1 LSQRAA
7 ALLLPLLLPLH
18 LACACAGAPKPSP
31 NRGADTGPTVDPSP
45 DTGPITPPDPG
56 DGTVS
61 DPLSMP
67 LHPTLTLDEARSAA
81 TCASCHPDQ
90 VRDWEGTAHA
100 WAMRDPV
107 FQAATMLRQA
117 EFDGAQDRFCLQCH
131 SNLGS
136 RGGALGPGFS
146 FEGLP
151 EVVAEGVTCV
161 SCHQI
166 DAVLRVENAGHSLDL
181 AGPMRGPFA
190 DAAATPAHA
199 SAESA
204 LLTGAEL
211 CGSCHDVREINGL
224 PLERPYA
231 EWTSAPAA
239 AEARPCQTCH
249 MPAATGPAAV
259 GGPARP
265 LRQHRFLGVSLPLD
279 EDGVDEAIFNE
290 KLAEVEALLTGVAT
304 LRLSARPGS
313 PTDLLVTLRNELDG
327 HAFPTGSTF
336 NRQVWLELSVTDATG
351 ALLYQTGDLD
361 ENGDLRDA
369 WSAIDPYG
377 DADLIQ
383 LGSRLTAPGG
393 APTFLAWHA
402 TEHTNPALQPL
413 QIRSYTLFVP
423 TTADTAYPLRVE
435 ARLRMRAYGPYLM
448 RALGLDALIDQLVI
462 VDIDAAR
469 LEISAP

>member
-1 LSQRAA
+1 MSRPA
-7 ALLLPLLLPLH
+7 ALLLLLG
-18 LACACAGAPKPSP
+18 ACAGAPKPSP
-31 NRGADTGPTVDPSP
+31 DMGDDTGPTTDPGP
-45 DTGPITPPDPG
+45 DTGPLDPPDPG

-67 LHPTLTLDEARSAA
+67 LHPTLTLDDARPSAD
-81 TCASCHPDQ
+81 CVSCHPAQ
-90 VRDWEGTAHA
+90 VTEWRGTAHA
-100 WAMRDPV
+100 RAMRDPV
-107 FQAATMLRQA
+107 FQAATLLRQA
-117 EFDGAQDRFCLQCH
+117 EFDGAEDRFCLQCH

-151 EVVAEGVTCV
+151 EVVDEGVTCA

-181 AGPMRGPFA
+181 LGPMRGPYA
-190 DAAATPAHA
+190 DAAATPAH
-199 SAESA
+199 ESA
-204 LLTGAEL
+204 QSGLITSAEL

-231 EWTSAPAA
+231 EWLSAPAA

-249 MPAATGPAAV
+249 MPATTGPAAL
-259 GGPARP
+259 GGPERP
-265 LRQHRFLGVSLPLD
+265 LRQHTFLGVSLPLD

-290 KLAEVEALLTGVAT
+290 KLAEVEALLAGVAT
-304 LRLSARPGS
+304 LELSARAGS

-336 NRQVWLELSVTDATG
+336 NRQVWLEVSATDATG

-377 DADLIQ
+377 DADLIK
-383 LGSRLTAPGG
+383 LSSSLTAPGG
-393 APTFLAWHA
+393 VPTFLAWHA
-402 TEHTNPALQPL
+402 NEHSNPALQPL
-413 QIRSYTLFVP
+413 QIRSYTLFLP
-423 TTADTAYPLRVE
+423 TTAATAYPLTVS

-448 RALGLDALIDQLVI
+448 RALGLEALIDQLVI
-462 VDIDAAR
+462 VDIDAVSLVIEAATDAATP
-469 LEISAP
+469 AP

>member
-1 LSQRAA
+1 MSRRAA
-7 ALLLPLLLPLH
+7 GLLLLLG
-18 LACACAGAPKPSP
+18 ACAGGPKPSP
-31 NRGADTGPTVDPSP
+31 SPGDDSGAPVGP
-45 DTGPITPPDPG
+45 DTGPIAPPDTD

-67 LHPTLTLDEARSAA
+67 LRPTLDLDDARP
-81 TCASCHPDQ
+81 ASDCLDCHPAQ
-90 VRDWEGTAHA
+90 VTEWRGTAHA
-100 WAMRDPV
+100 GAMRDPV
-107 FQAATMLRQA
+107 FQAATLLRQA

-151 EVVAEGVTCV
+151 EVVAEGVTCA

-166 DAVLRVENAGHSLDL
+166 DAVLRAENAGHSLDL
-181 AGPMRGPFA
+181 RGPMRGPFA
-190 DAAATPAHA
+190 DPAPTPAHA
-199 SAESA
+199 SAQSGLITSA
-204 LLTGAEL
+204 LL

-239 AEARPCQTCH
+239 AEARPCQSCH
-249 MPAATGPAAV
+249 MPATTGPAAV
-259 GGPARP
+259 GGPERP

-290 KLAEVEALLTGVAT
+290 KLAEVEALLAGVAT
-304 LRLSARPGS
+304 LELSARPGS

-336 NRQVWLELSVTDATG
+336 NRQVWLELSATDATG

-383 LGSRLTAPGG
+383 LSSRLTAPGG

-402 TEHTNPALQPL
+402 TEHSNPALQPL
-413 QIRSYTLFVP
+413 QIRSYTLFLP
-423 TTADTAYPLRVE
+423 TTEATAYPLTVS

-448 RALGLDALIDQLVI
+448 RALGLDALIDQLEI
-462 VDIDAAR
+462 IDIDAVR
-469 LEISAP
+469 LEIAAPTDAGARSP